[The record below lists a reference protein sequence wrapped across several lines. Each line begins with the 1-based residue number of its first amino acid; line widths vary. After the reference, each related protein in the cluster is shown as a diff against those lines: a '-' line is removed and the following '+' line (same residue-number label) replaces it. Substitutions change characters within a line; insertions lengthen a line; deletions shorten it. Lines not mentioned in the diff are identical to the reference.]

1 MDYIELRGEEEAECF
16 VATLRQAGIR
26 SHAQMEMG
34 DGWIAD
40 IYDTDHL
47 HAILVKTELVN
58 LGKKRI
64 LLKISGR
71 RDDSN

>member
-1 MDYIELRGEEEAECF
+1 MDYIELHGEEEAECV

-26 SHAQMEMG
+26 NHAQMEMG
-34 DGWIAD
+34 EGWIAD

-47 HAILVKTELVN
+47 HAILVKTELVH
-58 LGKKRI
+58 LGKRRI

-71 RDDSN
+71 HGVS